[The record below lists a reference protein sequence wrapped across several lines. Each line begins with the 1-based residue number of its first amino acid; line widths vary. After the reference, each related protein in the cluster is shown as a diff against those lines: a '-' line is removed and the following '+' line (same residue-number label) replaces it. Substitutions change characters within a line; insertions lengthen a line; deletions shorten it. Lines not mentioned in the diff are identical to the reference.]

1 LQGTQSIAKWSGMV
15 IANLRRCG
23 SNQSSQ
29 SGNQLSGFIKICRG
43 IFGETALHSGCAH
56 QVNSSGVD
64 DFNRRYFGNVS
75 GELFGQNSSFENGF
89 CSARLP
95 EALGT

>member
-1 LQGTQSIAKWSGMV
+1 
-15 IANLRRCG
+15 
-23 SNQSSQ
+23 
-29 SGNQLSGFIKICRG
+29 
-43 IFGETALHSGCAH
+43 
-56 QVNSSGVD
+56 VNGSGVD

-75 GELFGQNSSFENGF
+75 GELFRQNSSFENGF

>member
-1 LQGTQSIAKWSGMV
+1 VV
-15 IANLRRCG
+15 ITNLRRCG
-23 SNQSSQ
+23 GNQTSQ
-29 SGNQLSGFIKICRG
+29 RGDQLSGFIKICRC
-43 IFGETALHSGCAH
+43 IFGETALDSGCAH
-56 QVNSSGVD
+56 QVNGSGVD